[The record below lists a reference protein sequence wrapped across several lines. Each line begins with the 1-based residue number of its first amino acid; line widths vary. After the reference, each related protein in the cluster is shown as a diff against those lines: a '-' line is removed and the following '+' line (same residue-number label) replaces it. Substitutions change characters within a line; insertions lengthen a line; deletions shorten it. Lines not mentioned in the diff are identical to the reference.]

1 MTKYSLELKLKAV
14 LAYLEGVD
22 SFRTVAKQ
30 FNTSLTPLKHWV
42 AHYKEHGIEGQMS
55 TYTNYDI
62 SFKMDVLNYMND
74 FGVSSTHAAA
84 VYNIASPSTINK
96 WLKQSYF
103 CPS

>member
-14 LAYLEGVD
+14 LAFLEGAD

-42 AHYKEHGIEGQMS
+42 AHYKEHGIEGLMS

-62 SFKMDVLNYMND
+62 SFKMDVLNYMNILECLVAMQQLCITLLLLLLLIS
-74 FGVSSTHAAA
+74 G
-84 VYNIASPSTINK
+84 
-96 WLKQSYF
+96 
-103 CPS
+103 